1 MAKKKLF
8 VQSEIEPV
16 KLITGFIYSSKDAYV
31 SALEELEN
39 RFGPVQFESETFPFD
54 YTSYYCDEMGDHLMR
69 SFVSFE
75 NPVSPD
81 SLRESKLATN
91 EMERRYLNENDGRLV
106 NIDPGLVGLANLVLA
121 STKAYTHRVYLGDGI
136 YAEVTLLYENKA
148 FMPLPWTYPDYR
160 RDDILQFL
168 LRVRENLKE
177 YIAAKRQNKL

>member
-1 MAKKKLF
+1 MAKKKLI
-8 VQSEIEPV
+8 VRNEIEPV
-16 KLITGFIYSSKDAYV
+16 KLIAGFIYSSQDAYV
-31 SALEELEN
+31 SVLEEMEN

-54 YTSYYCDEMGDHLMR
+54 YTDYYCEEMGNQLKR

-75 NPVSPD
+75 NPVPPD
-81 SLRESKLATN
+81 SLRVSKLVTN
-91 EMERRYLNENDGRLV
+91 EMERRYLNENSGRLI

-136 YAEVTLLYENKA
+136 YAEVTLMYENKA
-148 FMPLPWTYPDYR
+148 FVPLPWTYPDYR

-177 YIAAKRQNKL
+177 YIAARRQNKL